1 VIRGLSVL
9 AFFVGALLIPGPPAF
24 AAASDDKPV
33 ALIVGLRGDG
43 DVTKNLDKT
52 VDVLSSE
59 SLTGA
64 LTVDVPADQVTV
76 ATEVLR
82 ADPAVKYVEVD
93 HIAHASTVDP
103 GFEGQ
108 WGITKTGV
116 DHAWASVRGSGVT
129 VAVVDTGVTAMPDL
143 AGRLLPGYDFVN
155 GDTDPGDDSGHGTM
169 TAGVIAAAGDNGV
182 GIAGICWLCRILPV
196 KVLDAGGSGSYSAI
210 AEGIRYAAD
219 QGADIINLSLGGT
232 SDSQLLRD
240 AVAYAAGKGSLVI
253 AAAGNDGN
261 STPHFPA
268 AIPAVLAVGGST
280 SGDARYPWSNYGGSW
295 IDIAAP
301 GCNPAQGVNGLVS
314 QFCGTSSAT
323 PFVSGVAALL
333 AGTAPTPDSATVRA
347 ALTSS
352 AVPLAGNWVAAGSGR
367 VDAAAAL
374 DALPFWV
381 TGVRSGAYVGAGVTV
396 TPHIGTGAG
405 ITRVTAALDGV
416 TVDTATS
423 APWTLDL
430 DTSTVTGTAKITI
443 IAYAGSTQRSTATF
457 PVVADHARPAVAFR
471 SPGPLALARSV
482 LSVTAAASDDVAL
495 SRVQL
500 LAGSQVL
507 GTDTAAP
514 YAFRW
519 QSAPRNGAV
528 TLTLRA
534 YDRAGNATT
543 TKRTFVV
550 DNWAPT
556 VVVTDAP
563 ANGTRRVR
571 KTQYLTAQAADQHG
585 IARMELVVNGKI
597 MQRYAGPR
605 HTFSVQTWKHGD
617 AMTVQVRA
625 YDRAGNVRFAPARKW
640 YR

>member
-1 VIRGLSVL
+1 MSGLLVC
-9 AFFVGALLIPGPPAF
+9 ALLIPGAPPAF
-24 AAASDDKPV
+24 AAADEQPV
-33 ALIVGLRGDG
+33 ALIVGLRGGG
-43 DVTKNLDKT
+43 DVMKNLDKT
-52 VDVLSSE
+52 VDVLSTEPLS
-59 SLTGA
+59 GA
-64 LTVDVPADQVTV
+64 LTVDVPADQVSS

-93 HIAHASTVDP
+93 HLAHASTVDP
-103 GFEGQ
+103 DFDSQ

-116 DHAWASVRGSGVT
+116 DNAWASVRGSGVT
-129 VAVVDTGVTAMPDL
+129 VAVVDTGVKPMPDL

-155 GDTDPGDDSGHGTM
+155 GDSDPGDDSGHGTM
-169 TAGVIAAAGDNGV
+169 TAGVIAAAGDNGI

-219 QGADIINLSLGGT
+219 RGADIINLSLGGT

-240 AVAYAAGKGSLVI
+240 AVTYAVGKGALVI

-261 STPHFPA
+261 ATPHFPA
-268 AIPAVLAVGGST
+268 AIPAVLAVGAST
-280 SGDARYPWSNYGGSW
+280 AGDARYPWSNYGSW
-295 IDIAAP
+295 VDIAAP
-301 GCNPAQGVNGLVS
+301 GCNPAQGTNGLVS

-323 PFVSGVAALL
+323 PVVAGIAALL
-333 AGTAPTPDSATVRA
+333 AGTAPTPNPATIRA

-352 AVPLAGNWVAAGSGR
+352 AVPLAGNWVAAASGR
-367 VDAAAAL
+367 IDADAAL

-381 TGVRSGAYVGAGVTV
+381 TGVRSGAYVGDGVTV
-396 TPHIGTGAG
+396 TPHVGAGAG

-416 TVDTATS
+416 AVDTATA
-423 APWTLDL
+423 APWTLGV
-430 DTSTVTGTAKITI
+430 DTSNLTGTATITVT
-443 IAYAGSTQRSTATF
+443 AYAGGTQRSVATF
-457 PVVADHARPAVAFR
+457 PVIADHARPVVAFR
-471 SPGPLALARSV
+471 SPGRSALTRSIV
-482 LSVTAAASDDVAL
+482 SVTATASDDVAL

-500 LAGSQVL
+500 LAGSKVL

-519 QSAPRNGAV
+519 QSAPQNGAV

-543 TKRTFVV
+543 TKRTFAV

-556 VVVTDAP
+556 VVVTKAP

-571 KTQYLTAQAADQHG
+571 KTKYLTAQAADQHG
-585 IARMELVVNGKI
+585 IGRMELVVNGKI
-597 MQRYAGPR
+597 MQRYAGAR
-605 HTFSVQTWKHGD
+605 HTFSVQTWKHGS

>member
-1 VIRGLSVL
+1 MPGFL
-9 AFFVGALLIPGPPAF
+9 VGALLISGTPAL
-24 AAASDDKPV
+24 AAASDDQPV

-59 SLTGA
+59 SLSGA
-64 LTVDVPADQVTV
+64 LTVDVPADQVAE
-76 ATEVLR
+76 ATDVLR

-93 HIAHASTVDP
+93 HVAHASTVDP
-103 GFEGQ
+103 GFDSQ

-129 VAVVDTGVTAMPDL
+129 VAVVDTGVQAMPDL

-155 GDTDPGDDSGHGTM
+155 GDSDPSDDSGHGTM

-219 QGADIINLSLGGT
+219 QHADIINLSLGGT

-240 AVAYAAGKGSLVI
+240 AVAYASGKGALVI

-268 AIPAVLAVGGST
+268 AIPAALAVGGST
-280 SGDARYPWSNYGGSW
+280 SGDARYPWSNYGSSW
-295 IDIAAP
+295 VDIAAP

-333 AGTAPTPDSATVRA
+333 AGTAPTPDSATVRT

-352 AVPLAGNWVAAGSGR
+352 AVPLAGTWVAAGSGR
-367 VDAAAAL
+367 IDAAAAL

-396 TPHIGTGAG
+396 TPHVGAG

-416 TVDTATS
+416 TVDTATA

-430 DTSTVTGTAKITI
+430 DTSNVTGTAKITI
-443 IAYAGSTQRSTATF
+443 IAYAGSTQRGIATF

-471 SPGPLALARSV
+471 SPGPSALARSV
-482 LSVTAAASDDVAL
+482 VSVTAAASDDVAL

-519 QSAPRNGAV
+519 QSAPQNGAV

-543 TKRTFVV
+543 TKRTFVA

-597 MQRYAGPR
+597 MQRYAGAR
-605 HTFSVQTWKHGD
+605 HTFSVQTWKHGS